1 MSARTESLRLLPW
14 LVVGFGF
21 LVLALSY
28 SGRATLGLVMPAV
41 EQDMG
46 WTRTFLSG
54 SAAASLIVMAMLAPL
69 AGWMV
74 DRHGPRMALIVGT
87 LIIALGSFAVAVSDS
102 PIGFLLA
109 FGGLAAMGHG
119 VAAYHVVSAAVAQ
132 LFTRNLGLATGI
144 ATSGSTAGQFLIVPL
159 IAGVLVIY
167 GWRWSFVVVGVA
179 CLLLVPVL
187 WRLLPRGRP
196 RSVVAVDR
204 VVGRT
209 GARAGLLADLRH
221 VLRQPAFHILFW
233 SFFIC
238 GYTTTGVIETH
249 LLPFAAFCGFGPIPS
264 ANAYG
269 ILSAVNMAGMILV
282 GWLAD
287 RMHRPLLLGMIY
299 LLRGLT
305 FILLINLAASADYGT
320 LILFAVAFGVVDYST
335 VPVTASLV
343 ESHIGIEVMGLAMG
357 LIAAGHSVGAALGAF
372 LGGYLFELQAHY
384 DWVWISSIILS
395 LLAGL
400 LVFTLPERAR
410 PMATAEA
417 PVV

>member
-1 MSARTESLRLLPW
+1 MSGQSASSRLLPW

-28 SGRATLGLVMPAV
+28 SGRATLGLVMPTV

-54 SAAASLIVMAMLAPL
+54 SAAVSLIVMAVLAPL
-69 AGWMV
+69 AGVLV
-74 DRHGPRMALIVGT
+74 DRHGPRMALI
-87 LIIALGSFAVAVSDS
+87 

-109 FGGLAAMGHG
+109 FGGLSAIGHG

-159 IAGVLVIY
+159 IAGVLVVY
-167 GWRWSFVVVGVA
+167 GWRWSFVVVGVG
-179 CLLLVPVL
+179 CLVLVPVL
-187 WRLLPRGRP
+187 WRLLPKHGPRAVIARGRDEG
-196 RSVVAVDR
+196 RSSL
-204 VVGRT
+204 T
-209 GARAGLLADLRH
+209 ADLRH
-221 VLRQPAFHILFW
+221 VLRRPAFHILFW

-238 GYTTTGVIETH
+238 GYTTTGIIETH
-249 LLPFAAFCGFGPIPS
+249 LIPFAAFCGFGPIPS

-282 GWLAD
+282 GWLTD

-299 LLRGLT
+299 LLRGLS
-305 FILLINLAASADYGT
+305 FVLLINLAASADYGT
-320 LILFAVAFGVVDYST
+320 LIFFAVAFGVVDYST

-343 ESHIGIEVMGLAMG
+343 ESHIGLHVMGLAMG

-384 DWVWISSIILS
+384 DWIWISSIALS
-395 LLAGL
+395 VLAGL
-400 LVFTLPERAR
+400 LVFTLSDCAR
-410 PMATAEA
+410 PMAAEEV
-417 PVV
+417 PVA